1 MHIEYNLNMADEI
14 NKIEPTHNDVLK
26 GRGKGISRHP
36 GNFQFR
42 NIINGIREQY
52 ALGPLIEKEM
62 CAKRILNE
70 IQQMDP
76 PGRFLSPGKNSNE
89 WVEISG
95 KAALAKIRQAL
106 REGAP
111 DLLKKRS
118 SSRRSAGVTPTKSE
132 DRQDIACEAAIQL
145 KEGQT
150 EEHIGLVSSLDMV
163 NHELASSYRYLSPHF
178 TSVLPN
184 KASSSSWW

>member
-1 MHIEYNLNMADEI
+1 MTDE
-14 NKIEPTHNDVLK
+14 NDKIEPSHNDVFK
-26 GRGKGISRHP
+26 GRGKGISSHP
-36 GNFQFR
+36 GNIQCR

-52 ALGPLIEKEM
+52 AFATSLIEKEIY
-62 CAKRILNE
+62 AKRVLNE

-76 PGRFLSPGKNSNE
+76 PGRFLSHDKSANE

-111 DLLKKRS
+111 DLLKNKGR
-118 SSRRSAGVTPTKSE
+118 VTPTKSKDHQE
-132 DRQDIACEAAIQL
+132 IAFEAARQL

-150 EEHIGLVSSLDMV
+150 AEEHLGMVSS
-163 NHELASSYRYLSPHF
+163 
-178 TSVLPN
+178 
-184 KASSSSWW
+184 